1 MIEVTYCYIR
11 KNNTIITDVATFKD
25 VHKALRFI
33 YKCINSSNMT
43 LMSYDCSDGLD
54 QEYLDRRVH

>member
-11 KNNTIITDVATFKD
+11 KNNTITTNVATFNN
-25 VHKALRFI
+25 VHTALRFI
-33 YKCINSSNMT
+33 YKCKTNARMV
-43 LMSYDCSDGLD
+43 LMNYDCTDGLD